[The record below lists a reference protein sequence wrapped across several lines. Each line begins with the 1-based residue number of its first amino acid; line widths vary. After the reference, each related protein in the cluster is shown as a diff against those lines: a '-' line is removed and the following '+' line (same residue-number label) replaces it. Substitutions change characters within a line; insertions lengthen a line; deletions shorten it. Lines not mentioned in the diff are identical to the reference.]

1 MPTEYYFQC
10 QQNILSA
17 IPSVFYNT
25 DKIENP
31 NKQFYDEGIPLA
43 LKNTSEIFI
52 IYQQNIISVFSNYP
66 KVIVLNYKMYNFF
79 RFNNHYINNLFLSN
93 QKDGLSISK

>member
-1 MPTEYYFQC
+1 VSNCWLGDITNITRKIKISTKMPTEYYFQC

-52 IYQQNIISVFSNYP
+52 IYQ
-66 KVIVLNYKMYNFF
+66 
-79 RFNNHYINNLFLSN
+79 
-93 QKDGLSISK
+93 

>member
-1 MPTEYYFQC
+1 MSNCWLGDITNITRKIKISTKMPTEYYFQC

-52 IYQQNIISVFSNYP
+52 IYQ
-66 KVIVLNYKMYNFF
+66 
-79 RFNNHYINNLFLSN
+79 
-93 QKDGLSISK
+93 

>member
-17 IPSVFYNT
+17 IPSVFYNS

-52 IYQQNIISVFSNYP
+52 IYQ
-66 KVIVLNYKMYNFF
+66 
-79 RFNNHYINNLFLSN
+79 
-93 QKDGLSISK
+93 

>member
-1 MPTEYYFQC
+1 MPIEYYFQC

-52 IYQQNIISVFSNYP
+52 IYQ
-66 KVIVLNYKMYNFF
+66 
-79 RFNNHYINNLFLSN
+79 
-93 QKDGLSISK
+93 

>member
-1 MPTEYYFQC
+1 VSNCWLGDITNITRKIKISTKMPTEYYFQC

-17 IPSVFYNT
+17 IPSVFYNS

-52 IYQQNIISVFSNYP
+52 IYQ
-66 KVIVLNYKMYNFF
+66 
-79 RFNNHYINNLFLSN
+79 
-93 QKDGLSISK
+93 

>member
-1 MPTEYYFQC
+1 VSNCWLGDITNITRKIKISTKMPMEYYFQC

-31 NKQFYDEGIPLA
+31 NKQFYDEGILLA

-52 IYQQNIISVFSNYP
+52 IYQ
-66 KVIVLNYKMYNFF
+66 
-79 RFNNHYINNLFLSN
+79 
-93 QKDGLSISK
+93 